1 MRFRVLGGLGVDDPE
16 GQPVDVGGP
25 KQRAV
30 LASLLVARGRPVAVD
45 RLQDHVWGDAA
56 PANPETSLQAYVSNL
71 RRVLEPG
78 RRPRE
83 AARLLV
89 TQPSGYALLADRTKV
104 DLTRFEDRAERG
116 QALLAKGDLAAARED
131 LQGALDEWR
140 GPLLPELAGRPW
152 VDEHAAWLSDLHR
165 QALLARFEVGLALG
179 EHATL
184 LPRIVRAVAEHP
196 FEERLRAQL
205 ALAHYRSGRQRDAL
219 AALDEARRTLREEVG
234 IDPGPE
240 LRELEAKLLA
250 QDPALDL
257 SEPPVVASE
266 PPEIGR
272 PAAPSSAPTMTSPQ
286 QDAEEDEEDE
296 DDEPADVGIF
306 VGRRSELDAL
316 LSVAASAATSG
327 RPVVISGEPGIGKT
341 RLVEELVARLPTTTV
356 VAWGRCTEHASL
368 AGYWPVIQIGRQLEG
383 SGVLPADLASELL
396 PESDVQEVPGEDAI
410 ADRFGLHVAVVEA
423 LAAATGPTVLVVDD
437 LQWADAASL
446 RVIEFLAGELRRTR
460 ALLVVTTRPIGGDAP
475 APLIDCL
482 GELARQPGAMR
493 CELTGL
499 SDTAVQDWVS
509 ERTARPADPELSR
522 VIRDRTEGNPFFVG
536 ELVELLTTEGRS
548 ADLAALRRGAA
559 VPRAVKDV
567 VRRRVSRLPAR
578 SQTLLS
584 AASVVGRAFDLDVVA
599 AVVEREVPLVLD
611 DLEPALDRGL
621 VDDTDVPGRFEF
633 SHAIVA
639 DTLSEEISPARR
651 ARLHAATARALERL
665 RAADLEGHLS
675 ELAHH
680 AVEGAIAGTADAAHE
695 WSVRAAR
702 QASHR
707 LAHEEAAEHWAQ
719 AVRALELARPEDRI
733 ARFEAMREE
742 GLAWLRVDDVDHGYA
757 ALVRALELALALGD
771 LDRVAT
777 VAAEMHIDGVWNT
790 GEVALGGSDPVS
802 SLERALA
809 ALPEAPTRERV
820 LATGALAEA
829 AYWVRP
835 PEVLD
840 QLTARAVADA
850 RALQDPA
857 TLGRTLHKR
866 DQALWRAATFEARAE
881 AAQELFAM
889 AESGGLPPALEA
901 IARFGMAGVSWDR
914 AEVPFALEQARLA
927 QALSHRIGS
936 PALMTQTDWFV
947 ATLLGFQ
954 GHLGQAEA
962 LCDQAYE
969 LYRRTRRWSAESL
982 DAGLRL
988 TIYLEQ
994 DRPGDIEARRDD
1006 LLDSP
1011 YRPWFQEGYA
1021 YGLVELGRT
1030 DEAAALLADA
1040 PLPPLVDCWLFLGL
1054 VGAATHTRAALGET
1068 DAVRTLVD
1076 VLAPHAGRLCTTG
1089 TGSAFG
1095 DVHLALA
1102 AGHRALGD
1110 REVARH
1116 HAHASVDLLA
1126 RAGAGPDL
1134 VRALVMRAELDPA
1147 GAAHDLSRAAE
1158 LVEALDLPLLRRRLA
1173 ALR

>member
-1 MRFRVLGGLGVDDPE
+1 MRFQVLGGLGVVDPE
-16 GQPVDVGGP
+16 GRPVDVGGP

-30 LASLLVARGRPVAVD
+30 LASLLVARGRPVAAD
-45 RLQDHVWGDAA
+45 RLQEHVWGEAA

-83 AARLLV
+83 AARLLI
-89 TQPSGYALLADRTKV
+89 TQPSGYALLADPGKV
-104 DLTRFEDRAERG
+104 DLTRFEDAVERG
-116 QALLAKGDLAAARED
+116 QALLAKGDLDTAREE
-131 LQGALDEWR
+131 LQRALDEWR
-140 GPLLPELAGRPW
+140 GPLLPELAGLPW
-152 VDEHAAWLSDLHR
+152 VDEHAAWLEDLHR
-165 QALLARFEVGLALG
+165 QAVLARIEAGLALG
-179 EHATL
+179 EHGSL

-205 ALAHYRSGRQRDAL
+205 ALALYRSGRQRDAL
-219 AALDEARRTLREEVG
+219 AALDDARRTLREEVG

-240 LRELEAKLLA
+240 LRELEAKVLA
-250 QDPALDL
+250 QDPSLQL
-257 SEPPVVASE
+257 SGPPIAAR
-266 PPEIGR
+266 PPSTDDRRSG
-272 PAAPSSAPTMTSPQ
+272 APWTDSAPRPQ
-286 QDAEEDEEDE
+286 RRADDA
-296 DDEPADVGIF
+296 PGTPDVGIF
-306 VGRRSELDAL
+306 VGRRQELDAL
-316 LSVAASAATSG
+316 LTVAATAATSG

-341 RLVEELVARLPTTTV
+341 RLVEELVARMPATTV

-368 AGYWPVIQIGRQLEG
+368 AGYWPVIQVGRQLEG
-383 SGVLPADLASELL
+383 AGVLPADLASELL

-423 LAAATGPTVLVVDD
+423 LAAATGPTVIVVDD

-460 ALLVVTTRPIGGDAP
+460 ALLVVTTRPVGADAP
-475 APLIDCL
+475 APLIECL

-499 SDTAVQDWVS
+499 SDAAVQDWVA

-548 ADLAALRRGAA
+548 ADLDALRRGAA

-567 VRRRVSRLPAR
+567 VRRRVSRLPAS

-584 AASVVGRAFDLDVVA
+584 AASVIGRTFDLDVLA
-599 AVVEREVPLVLD
+599 TVVEREVPVALD
-611 DLEPALDRGL
+611 DLEAALEVGL

-639 DTLSEEISPARR
+639 DTLSEEITPARR

-665 RAADLEGHLS
+665 RAADLDGHLS

-680 AVEGAIAGTADAAHE
+680 AVEGAIAGTADAAYE

-702 QASHR
+702 QATQR

-719 AVRALELARPEDRI
+719 AVRALELARPEDRT

-757 ALVRALELALALGD
+757 AMIRALDLALALGD

-809 ALPEAPTRERV
+809 ALPDEPTRERV

-835 PEVLD
+835 PELLE
-840 QLTARAVADA
+840 QLPARAVADA
-850 RALQDPA
+850 RTLDEPA

-866 DQALWRAATFEARAE
+866 DQALWRASTFEPRAE

-927 QALSHRIGS
+927 QELSHRIAS
-936 PALMTQTDWFV
+936 PALMTQTDWFM
-947 ATLLGFQ
+947 ASLLGFQ
-954 GHLGQAEA
+954 GHLADAEA
-962 LCDQAYE
+962 LCDRAYE

-994 DRPGDIEARRDD
+994 DRPADIEARRDD

-1030 DEAAALLADA
+1030 DEAADLLADA
-1040 PLPPLVDCWLFLGL
+1040 PLPPLIDCWMFLGL
-1054 VGAATHTRAALGET
+1054 VGAAIHTRAALDEVE
-1068 DAVRTLVD
+1068 AVRTLVD
-1076 VLAPHAGRLCTTG
+1076 VLAPYAGRLCTTG

-1116 HAHASVDLLA
+1116 HAHASVALLA
-1126 RAGAGPDL
+1126 AAGAGPDL
-1134 VRALVMRAELDPA
+1134 VRALLLRAELDPA
-1147 GAAHDLSRAAE
+1147 SAAHDLDRAAE
-1158 LVEALDLPLLRRRLA
+1158 LVEGLDLPLLRRRLA
-1173 ALR
+1173 SLG